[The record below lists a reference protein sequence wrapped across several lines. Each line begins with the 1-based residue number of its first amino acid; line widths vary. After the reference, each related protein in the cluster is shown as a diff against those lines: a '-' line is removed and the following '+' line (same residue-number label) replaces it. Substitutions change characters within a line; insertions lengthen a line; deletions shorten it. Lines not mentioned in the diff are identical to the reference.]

1 MLDFDTGDTKENIFN
16 AAKKEF
22 LEKGYKDAS
31 LRHICSEAGVTTGA
45 LYFFFKN
52 KEDILDKILEPLI
65 DGYRKMVRNLF
76 KGNDA
81 EKKSW
86 SGESQLIE
94 YLYQN
99 REAAII
105 LIKCRRGTKYE
116 EIFESIYNGMKYGFK
131 SLFRTN
137 GINDVDDSFLDILA
151 SMKMEG
157 YLNMLKGDYTL
168 EEIQDL
174 AEKIT
179 AYWDSG
185 FFGLVEKIKGKF

>member
-105 LIKCRRGTKYE
+105 LIKCRHGTKYE

-185 FFGLVEKIKGKF
+185 FFGLVEKMKGKF